1 MLAEGKA
8 SEKKDTKDGCGK
20 EDAIK
25 NGGGGGGGVQ
35 TAFVERNKLTLQTRK
50 YFPKQEKE
58 K

>member
-1 MLAEGKA
+1 MFAEGKA

-20 EDAIK
+20 GDEIK
-25 NGGGGGGGVQ
+25 IGGGGGVQ
-35 TAFVERNKLTLQTRK
+35 TAFVERNKLTLQTRQ